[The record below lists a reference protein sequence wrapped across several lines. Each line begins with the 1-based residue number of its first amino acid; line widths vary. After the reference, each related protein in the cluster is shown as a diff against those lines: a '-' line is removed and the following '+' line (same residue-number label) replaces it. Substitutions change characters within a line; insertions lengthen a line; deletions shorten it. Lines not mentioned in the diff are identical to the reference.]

1 MQTGYSATLYTDFDQ
16 GDLYSQTVMQFSRC
30 TSKCDCI
37 YAHKQST
44 AGAALI
50 FTKLAHATA
59 LCADRF
65 NEFQL
70 ERKITVRSF
79 D

>member
-1 MQTGYSATLYTDFDQ
+1 MQTGYSAPLYTDFDQ
-16 GDLYSQTVMQFSRC
+16 GDLYSHCHTVSRC
-30 TSKCDCI
+30 TCKCDCI
-37 YAHKQST
+37 YSHKQST